1 MNTPMTRGFSYTDQ
15 PLVSEYVREALRAL
29 LRPEPLK
36 KGDGDYEIGVEATKR
51 DIKASL
57 EALLGYTL

>member
-1 MNTPMTRGFSYTDQ
+1 MSKNPTVQTLNSPHMSQAARQCF
-15 PLVSEYVREALRAL
+15 RAL
-29 LRPEPLK
+29 LQPTPLK

-57 EALLGYTL
+57 EALLGDAL